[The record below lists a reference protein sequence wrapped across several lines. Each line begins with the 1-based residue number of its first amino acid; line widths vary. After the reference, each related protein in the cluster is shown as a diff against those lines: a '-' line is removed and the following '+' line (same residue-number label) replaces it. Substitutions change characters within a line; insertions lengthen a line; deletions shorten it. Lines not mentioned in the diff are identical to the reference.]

1 MISSLT
7 RVPRVRNSDV
17 PHSNAILTGHIIA
30 LPRLAGA
37 ELQAQS
43 RAGTDFLTGRVTD
56 YNGKPIADAQVG
68 ATSLQSGLRRTSTTD
83 VDGRFRIYFPETA
96 PQYAL
101 QVKRMGFS
109 PVQRTII
116 RRTKEPEQMTVDMQL
131 GGAPLALSMVEITGS
146 TDVPLVRERKPQ
158 APADATV
165 PNPVAEILAL
175 KDTLHLS
182 AIQIVALTDV
192 ADSLHKKN
200 SNLYKQIQQLVA
212 KSQEAGDV
220 NQMAGTIAMMLQE
233 ASTNTQ
239 RAVGQA
245 EKLLQP
251 EQWSILPQVIRDCR
265 PSATRRPDST
275 SSSFPRFSLSPHA
288 GSIADAIAAPTN
300 LRVWCFHQTVT
311 FPGSSATHGATAR
324 TSSGVT
330 SVRCS
335 KMCPADRE
343 SAIPILGVVALG
355 SSNTTTTL
363 SAIPATLARDGALP

>member
-1 MISSLT
+1 MRYLT
-7 RVPRVRNSDV
+7 T
-17 PHSNAILTGHIIA
+17 HIL
-30 LPRLAGA
+30 LPCFCLAGA

-43 RAGTDFLTGRVTD
+43 RAGTDVLTGRITD

-68 ATSLQSGLRRTSTTD
+68 ATSLQSGLRRTNTTD
-83 VDGRFRIYFPETA
+83 VDGRFRIYFPET
-96 PQYAL
+96 PQQYAL

-109 PVQRTII
+109 PVQRTIT

-131 GGAPLALSMVEITGS
+131 GGAPLALSMVEINGS

-158 APADATV
+158 PAADAAV

-175 KDTLHLS
+175 RDTLHLS

-239 RAVGQA
+239 RAVVQA

-251 EQWSILPQVIRDCR
+251 EQWSILPQVIRDL
-265 PSATRRPDST
+265 PGAAS
-275 SSSFPRFSLSPHA
+275 
-288 GSIADAIAAPTN
+288 DAASRQN
-300 LRVWCFHQTVT
+300 
-311 FPGSSATHGATAR
+311 
-324 TSSGVT
+324 
-330 SVRCS
+330 
-335 KMCPADRE
+335 E
-343 SAIPILGVVALG
+343 
-355 SSNTTTTL
+355 
-363 SAIPATLARDGALP
+363 

>member
-1 MISSLT
+1 MRYLT
-7 RVPRVRNSDV
+7 
-17 PHSNAILTGHIIA
+17 PHIL
-30 LPRLAGA
+30 LLCFCLAGA
-37 ELQAQS
+37 ELRAQS

-109 PVQRTII
+109 PVQRTIV
-116 RRTKEPEQMTVDMQL
+116 RRTKEPEQMIVDMQL

-158 APADATV
+158 APADAAV

-182 AIQIVALTDV
+182 AVQIVALTDV
-192 ADSLHKKN
+192 ADSLHMKN
-200 SNLYKQIQQLVA
+200 ASLYKQIQQLVA

-239 RAVGQA
+239 RAVVQA

-251 EQWSILPQVIRDCR
+251 EQWSILPQVIRDL
-265 PSATRRPDST
+265 PGST
-275 SSSFPRFSLSPHA
+275 S
-288 GSIADAIAAPTN
+288 
-300 LRVWCFHQTVT
+300 
-311 FPGSSATHGATAR
+311 GATSR
-324 TSSGVT
+324 Q
-330 SVRCS
+330 
-335 KMCPADRE
+335 D
-343 SAIPILGVVALG
+343 
-355 SSNTTTTL
+355 
-363 SAIPATLARDGALP
+363 

>member
-1 MISSLT
+1 MRNLT
-7 RVPRVRNSDV
+7 T
-17 PHSNAILTGHIIA
+17 HIL
-30 LPRLAGA
+30 LLCFCLAGA

-68 ATSLQSGLRRTSTTD
+68 ATSLQSGLRRTNTTD
-83 VDGRFRIYFPETA
+83 VDGRFRIYFPETP

-109 PVQRTII
+109 PVQRTIT

-158 APADATV
+158 PSSDATV

-182 AIQIVALTDV
+182 AVQIVALTDV
-192 ADSLHKKN
+192 ADSLYKKN
-200 SNLYKQIQQLVA
+200 SSLYKQIQQLVA
-212 KSQEAGDV
+212 KSQESGDV

-233 ASTNTQ
+233 ASTNNQ
-239 RAVGQA
+239 RAVAQA

-251 EQWSILPQVIRDCR
+251 EQWSILPQVIRDL
-265 PSATRRPDST
+265 PGPAS
-275 SSSFPRFSLSPHA
+275 
-288 GSIADAIAAPTN
+288 DAASRQN
-300 LRVWCFHQTVT
+300 
-311 FPGSSATHGATAR
+311 
-324 TSSGVT
+324 
-330 SVRCS
+330 
-335 KMCPADRE
+335 E
-343 SAIPILGVVALG
+343 
-355 SSNTTTTL
+355 
-363 SAIPATLARDGALP
+363 